1 MLDYKAMY
9 RRAGEIF
16 KELKSETRPRDLVKQ
31 MSGGQRQA
39 VAIARTMLSEAKIV
53 LMDEPTAAIS
63 VRQVAEVLNL
73 IRHLRDRGIAVV
85 LISHRMPDVFTVAD
99 RVIVMRRGR
108 KVADKPIAA
117 SSPEEVTGLITGAIE
132 QVMIDARVTIA
143 RNEGRRWQ
151 SPLIRRSTR
160 SSRAGFRRYSGSQ
173 TFWVLLA
180 VILACIFL
188 SFATNSF
195 ATTKNLYNITR
206 NVTFVAIIALGMTM
220 VIITGGI
227 DLSVGSVLCLCS
239 MVLAVVMHAGY
250 SIEVGIAASIGT
262 ALVVGAFN
270 GVLIAYLGFPPFV
283 VTLGMLSIA
292 RSLAM
297 VASNNTVVFQ
307 FGPDHDKLLA
317 LGGGAWF
324 FGIANPVLYMIVLA
338 LLTGFVLRW
347 TKFGR
352 HIFAI
357 GGNEHAATLTGV
369 PVRPI
374 KVAVYMISAL
384 SAGIAGI
391 IQTGWLGAVTT
402 NIGAGMELQV
412 IAAAVI
418 GGANLAGGVGTAFGA
433 LIGAALIEVIRN
445 SLGLLGIN
453 AFWQGT
459 FIGGAIMLAV
469 LFDRVRNFRQS
480 E

>member
-1 MLDYKAMY
+1 MAVTLD
-9 RRAGEIF
+9 
-16 KELKSETRPRDLVKQ
+16 Q
-31 MSGGQRQA
+31 
-39 VAIARTMLSEAKIV
+39 
-53 LMDEPTAAIS
+53 
-63 VRQVAEVLNL
+63 
-73 IRHLRDRGIAVV
+73 
-85 LISHRMPDVFTVAD
+85 
-99 RVIVMRRGR
+99 
-108 KVADKPIAA
+108 
-117 SSPEEVTGLITGAIE
+117 
-132 QVMIDARVTIA
+132 TIA
-143 RNEGRRWQ
+143 QKQHSFFSR
-151 SPLIRRSTR
+151 LFST
-160 SSRAGFRRYSGSQ
+160 Q
-173 TFWVLLA
+173 TFWVVIA

-188 SFATNSF
+188 SFATDAF
-195 ATTKNLYNITR
+195 ATSKNLYNITR
-206 NVTFVAIIALGMTM
+206 NITFVAIVALGMTF

-227 DLSVGSVLCLCS
+227 DLSVGSVLCLSS
-239 MVLAVVMHAGY
+239 MVLAVTMHAGY
-250 SIEVGIAASIGT
+250 SIEIGILASIAT
-262 ALVVGAFN
+262 ALAIGAFN
-270 GVLIAYLGFPPFV
+270 GILTAYLGFPPFV

-317 LGGGAWF
+317 LGGGAWV
-324 FGIANPVLYMIVLA
+324 FGIANPVLYMILLA
-338 LLTGFVLRW
+338 LITGFILRW

-369 PVRPI
+369 PVKQI

-402 NIGAGMELQV
+402 NLGTGMELQV
-412 IAAAVI
+412 IAATVI

-433 LIGAALIEVIRN
+433 IVGAALIEVIRN

-459 FIGGAIMLAV
+459 FIGGAILLAV
-469 LFDRVRNFRQS
+469 LFDRIRNFRRS
-480 E
+480 D

>member
-1 MLDYKAMY
+1 
-9 RRAGEIF
+9 
-16 KELKSETRPRDLVKQ
+16 
-31 MSGGQRQA
+31 MSVSLEDSIAHRQHSW
-39 VAIARTMLSEAKIV
+39 LS
-53 LMDEPTAAIS
+53 TT
-63 VRQVAEVLNL
+63 LN
-73 IRHLRDRGIAVV
+73 
-85 LISHRMPDVFTVAD
+85 
-99 RVIVMRRGR
+99 
-108 KVADKPIAA
+108 
-117 SSPEEVTGLITGAIE
+117 
-132 QVMIDARVTIA
+132 
-143 RNEGRRWQ
+143 
-151 SPLIRRSTR
+151 
-160 SSRAGFRRYSGSQ
+160 SQ
-173 TFWVLLA
+173 ALWVLCA
-180 VILACIFL
+180 IIAACIFL
-188 SFATNSF
+188 SFATDAF
-195 ATTKNLYNITR
+195 ATSKNLYNITR
-206 NVTFVAIIALGMTM
+206 NVTFVAIIALGMTI

-239 MVLAVVMHAGY
+239 MVLATTMHSGA
-250 SIEVGIAASIGT
+250 SIYVGVAAAVAASLTI
-262 ALVVGAFN
+262 GAFN
-270 GVLIAYLGFPPFV
+270 GFLIAYLGFPPFV

-347 TKFGR
+347 TRFGR
-352 HIFAI
+352 YVFAI

-369 PVRPI
+369 PVRKI

-433 LIGAALIEVIRN
+433 IIGAALIEVIRN

-459 FIGGAIMLAV
+459 FIGSAIVLAV
-469 LFDRVRNFRQS
+469 LFDRIRNFRLS

>member
-1 MLDYKAMY
+1 MAITLD
-9 RRAGEIF
+9 R
-16 KELKSETRPRDLVKQ
+16 
-31 MSGGQRQA
+31 
-39 VAIARTMLSEAKIV
+39 
-53 LMDEPTAAIS
+53 
-63 VRQVAEVLNL
+63 
-73 IRHLRDRGIAVV
+73 
-85 LISHRMPDVFTVAD
+85 
-99 RVIVMRRGR
+99 
-108 KVADKPIAA
+108 
-117 SSPEEVTGLITGAIE
+117 AIE
-132 QVMIDARVTIA
+132 HKQRGWLASI
-143 RNEGRRWQ
+143 
-151 SPLIRRSTR
+151 L
-160 SSRAGFRRYSGSQ
+160 GSQ
-173 TFWVLLA
+173 TFWVLVA
-180 VILACIFL
+180 AILACIFL
-188 SFATNSF
+188 SVTTDSF
-195 ATTKNLYNITR
+195 ATPKNLYNITR
-206 NVTFVAIIALGMTM
+206 NFTFVAIIALGMTL

-239 MVLAVVMHAGY
+239 MVLAVVMNAGY

-262 ALVVGAFN
+262 ALVIGAFN
-270 GVLIAYLGFPPFV
+270 GAMIAYLGFPPFV
-283 VTLGMLSIA
+283 ITLGMLSIA

-307 FGPDHDKLLA
+307 FGPDHDTLLA
-317 LGGGAWF
+317 IGGGAWF

-347 TKFGR
+347 TRFGR
-352 HIFAI
+352 YVFAI

-369 PVRPI
+369 PVRRI
-374 KVAVYMISAL
+374 KLAVYMISAL
-384 SAGIAGI
+384 AAGIAGI

-418 GGANLAGGVGTAFGA
+418 GGANLAGGVGTASGA

-459 FIGGAIMLAV
+459 FIGGAIVFAV
-469 LFDRVRNFRQS
+469 LFDRIRNFRQS

>member
-1 MLDYKAMY
+1 MATTLE
-9 RRAGEIF
+9 RTIEH
-16 KELKSETRPRDLVKQ
+16 
-31 MSGGQRQA
+31 RQQ
-39 VAIARTMLSEAKIV
+39 TW
-53 LMDEPTAAIS
+53 PAALL
-63 VRQVAEVLNL
+63 A
-73 IRHLRDRGIAVV
+73 
-85 LISHRMPDVFTVAD
+85 
-99 RVIVMRRGR
+99 
-108 KVADKPIAA
+108 
-117 SSPEEVTGLITGAIE
+117 
-132 QVMIDARVTIA
+132 
-143 RNEGRRWQ
+143 
-151 SPLIRRSTR
+151 
-160 SSRAGFRRYSGSQ
+160 SQ
-173 TFWVLLA
+173 TFWVLIA
-180 VILACIFL
+180 VIFACIFL
-188 SFATNSF
+188 SFATDSF
-195 ATTKNLYNITR
+195 ATAKNLYNITR
-206 NVTFVAIIALGMTM
+206 NVTFVAIIALGMTL

-262 ALVVGAFN
+262 ALLIGAFN
-270 GVLIAYLGFPPFV
+270 GVMIAYLGFPPFV
-283 VTLGMLSIA
+283 ITLGMLSIA

-324 FGIANPVLYMIVLA
+324 FGIANPVLYMIALA

-352 HIFAI
+352 YVFAI
-357 GGNEHAATLTGV
+357 GGNEQAATLTGV
-369 PVRPI
+369 PVRRI

-384 SAGIAGI
+384 AAGIAGI

-418 GGANLAGGVGTAFGA
+418 GGANLAGGVGTASGA

-459 FIGGAIMLAV
+459 FIGGATVLAV

>member
-1 MLDYKAMY
+1 MATTLDQTIA
-9 RRAGEIF
+9 
-16 KELKSETRPRDLVKQ
+16 
-31 MSGGQRQA
+31 QRQHSW
-39 VAIARTMLSEAKIV
+39 LSSI
-53 LMDEPTAAIS
+53 TA
-63 VRQVAEVLNL
+63 
-73 IRHLRDRGIAVV
+73 
-85 LISHRMPDVFTVAD
+85 
-99 RVIVMRRGR
+99 
-108 KVADKPIAA
+108 
-117 SSPEEVTGLITGAIE
+117 
-132 QVMIDARVTIA
+132 
-143 RNEGRRWQ
+143 
-151 SPLIRRSTR
+151 
-160 SSRAGFRRYSGSQ
+160 SQ
-173 TFWVLLA
+173 TFWVLIA

-188 SFATNSF
+188 SVATESF
-195 ATTKNLYNITR
+195 DTAKNLYNITR
-206 NVTFVAIIALGMTM
+206 NATFVAIIALGMTL

-239 MVLAVVMHAGY
+239 MVLAVTMHAGY
-250 SIEVGIAASIGT
+250 SIEIGIAASIGT
-262 ALVVGAFN
+262 ALLIGLFN
-270 GVLIAYLGFPPFV
+270 GILIAYLGFPPFV

-317 LGGGAWF
+317 LGGGALSFTLGPWHPS
-324 FGIANPVLYMIVLA
+324 IAYPVIYMIILA

-352 HIFAI
+352 HVFAI
-357 GGNEHAATLTGV
+357 GGNEHAANLTGV
-369 PVRPI
+369 PVRPL

-384 SAGIAGI
+384 SAGVAGI
-391 IQTGWLGAVTT
+391 VETGWLGAVTT

-418 GGANLAGGVGTAFGA
+418 GGANLAGGIGTAFGA
-433 LIGAALIEVIRN
+433 LVGAALIEVIRN

-459 FIGGAIMLAV
+459 FIGAAIILAV
-469 LFDRVRNFRQS
+469 MFDRVRNLRR

>member
-1 MLDYKAMY
+1 M
-9 RRAGEIF
+9 
-16 KELKSETRPRDLVKQ
+16 
-31 MSGGQRQA
+31 
-39 VAIARTMLSEAKIV
+39 AIT
-53 LMDEPTAAIS
+53 
-63 VRQVAEVLNL
+63 
-73 IRHLRDRGIAVV
+73 
-85 LISHRMPDVFTVAD
+85 
-99 RVIVMRRGR
+99 
-108 KVADKPIAA
+108 
-117 SSPEEVTGLITGAIE
+117 
-132 QVMIDARVTIA
+132 IDQTIA
-143 RNEGRRWQ
+143 QKQRNW
-151 SPLIRRSTR
+151 L
-160 SSRAGFRRYSGSQ
+160 AGILGSQ
-173 TFWVLLA
+173 TFWVLIA

-188 SFATNSF
+188 SFSTSSF
-195 ATTKNLYNITR
+195 ATPTNLYNITR
-206 NVTFVAIIALGMTM
+206 NVTFVAIIALGMTL

-250 SIEVGIAASIGT
+250 GIETGIAASIGT

-270 GVLIAYLGFPPFV
+270 GILIAYLGFPPFV

-317 LGGGAWF
+317 LGGDAWL
-324 FGIANPVLYMIVLA
+324 FGIANPVLYMAALA

-347 TKFGR
+347 TRFGR
-352 HIFAI
+352 YVFAI

-369 PVRPI
+369 PVRTI
-374 KVAVYMISAL
+374 KVIVYMLSAL

-433 LIGAALIEVIRN
+433 LVGAALIEVIRN

-459 FIGGAIMLAV
+459 FIGGAIVLAV
-469 LFDRVRNFRQS
+469 LFDRLRNFRQS